1 LCCVWRCLP
10 SAQCALC
17 HHSCSC
23 ELAAMEDLQVCS
35 LYLNFFF
42 FFFFFSLFTTD
53 GVVLP
58 CVGHSEKRRG
68 VFWEK
73 NTYESRWFCCLMS
86 ELSRSSLR
94 THHRR
99 TQGTKNQSRERERER
114 ERERDLFAG
123 RESAVY
129 FWPREIFGLER
140 ELLWWVGN
148 SLCIF
153 GLSL

>member
-1 LCCVWRCLP
+1 MCCVWRCLP

-17 HHSCSC
+17 HYSCSR

-42 FFFFFSLFTTD
+42 FFSLFTTD

-58 CVGHSEKRRG
+58 CVVHSEKRRG

-73 NTYESRWFCCLMS
+73 NTYESRWFCCSMS
-86 ELSRSSLR
+86 ELSRSSLQ

-99 TQGTKNQSRERERER
+99 TQGTKNQSSEICLRVGNRLCIFGLERER
-114 ERERDLFAG
+114 
-123 RESAVY
+123 
-129 FWPREIFGLER
+129 ER

-153 GLSL
+153 GLCLELFTLR